1 MKYLLVL
8 ICQYNFG
15 KIHIYSKLINHSYRM
30 EQAMS
35 TKMLKN
41 INLTKNQTMIY
52 KKIYYAVEMHRKA
65 MKLVCSK

>member
-1 MKYLLVL
+1 
-8 ICQYNFG
+8 
-15 KIHIYSKLINHSYRM
+15 M

-35 TKMLKN
+35 TKMLEN